1 MTNYQKNIQ
10 FLKKANAL
18 TVHVI
23 TKNIA
28 DHYEITQGQAYEEVV
43 ARGAEHL
50 LDYMTGNERILVMDM
65 MKAQGYF

>member
-1 MTNYQKNIQ
+1 MTNTQKNIQ
-10 FLKKANAL
+10 FLNKAGAL
-18 TVHVI
+18 TRHVV

-28 DHYEITQGQAYEEVV
+28 ERYDITQGEAYEEVV

-65 MKAQGYF
+65 MKGQGCF